1 MVWVLCVSAVGTLPL
16 FFALGRR
23 QEQATHRGWRCSL
36 TPRVERLYETLAQRV
51 EGDLDLAVI
60 TYTEAF
66 AVRESG
72 AEEEALRLLYAG
84 HTLVERCA
92 PGMLRLLAGM
102 ATFSRVAEVVAP
114 TAPLRPSAF
123 RLLPLAAL
131 AATGRALDRV
141 LVSTG
146 ERFRLRV
153 YLLGHG
159 YGLAARYLMRESER
173 MIRRGSWTETDW
185 KRIESIHGDFVT
197 LTEELLRS
205 LKTLLASLA
214 AVPNDAA

>member
-1 MVWVLCVSAVGTLPL
+1 MVWVLCFSAVGTLPL

-23 QEQATHRGWRCSL
+23 QEEATHRAWRYAL
-36 TPRVERLYETLAQRV
+36 TPRVERLYRSLAQRV

-66 AVRESG
+66 AVREAGS
-72 AEEEALRLLYAG
+72 EEEALRLLGAG

-92 PGMLRLLAGM
+92 PGLLRLLAGM

-114 TAPLRPSAF
+114 MAPLRPRAF

-131 AATGRALDRV
+131 AAAGRALDHV
-141 LVSTG
+141 LVSAG

-159 YGLAARYLMRESER
+159 YGLAARSLIRESER
-173 MIRRGSWTETDW
+173 MIHRGSWTASDW

-214 AVPNDAA
+214 AVPDSAT